1 MPLLKKMC
9 QLTNCPK
16 IQRIW
21 VKAIPRDNIPENSNN
36 TVVCSKHFPPNF
48 PTIKVKGRERSR
60 DLPSIFKDI
69 PKSLIPTKPPS
80 KRKTVKAAS
89 SVRTSKEDELSTFL
103 EFDKIESF
111 VDLRDSICT
120 DRVGEG
126 IIHYVSGNALYIQS
140 NELENNTGI
149 AKFVL
154 CIFDDLTFN
163 VYHAGV
169 KISISSMVK
178 NRIHRVN
185 SWSQIAEMLRYLKC
199 LDKNQKQLVLLE
211 QASCLGN
218 VHSNIFQQKYSPE
231 MMVRAFEYF
240 ARSGCLYDQLRNDFE
255 LPSIAT
261 LT

>member
-111 VDLRDSICT
+111 VDLSL
-120 DRVGEG
+120 
-126 IIHYVSGNALYIQS
+126 IHI
-140 NELENNTGI
+140 
-149 AKFVL
+149 
-154 CIFDDLTFN
+154 
-163 VYHAGV
+163 
-169 KISISSMVK
+169 
-178 NRIHRVN
+178 
-185 SWSQIAEMLRYLKC
+185 
-199 LDKNQKQLVLLE
+199 
-211 QASCLGN
+211 
-218 VHSNIFQQKYSPE
+218 
-231 MMVRAFEYF
+231 
-240 ARSGCLYDQLRNDFE
+240 
-255 LPSIAT
+255 
-261 LT
+261 